1 MPQKGWRRFSKG
13 APHGSKVNNQPSH
26 GILSLMLKR
35 DGETNWYEGVQLL
48 AMYALI
54 AVALY
59 YLPMEKRAPVPA
71 APAAIAVPA
80 GHPR

>member
-1 MPQKGWRRFSKG
+1 
-13 APHGSKVNNQPSH
+13 
-26 GILSLMLKR
+26 MLKR

>member
-1 MPQKGWRRFSKG
+1 
-13 APHGSKVNNQPSH
+13 
-26 GILSLMLKR
+26 MLKR

-59 YLPMEKRAPVPA
+59 YMPMEKRAPVPA
-71 APAAIAVPA
+71 ASTAIAGPA